1 MITVEEARRVMMDH
15 VPPPKGE
22 SVPLSEALGRY
33 QLDGAL
39 RSPVD
44 HPMFTCSA
52 VDGYAFPFDEHRE
65 WKVVLEIAAGQAP
78 DVALRPGECARIFT
92 GAMLPPS
99 ADTTVMQEFVVR
111 EGDRITH
118 SDQRLKKNSN
128 VRFQGEQ
135 FRAGTVVHERG
146 QLFTPQA
153 IGLLAGLGITEAGV
167 ARSPRVHVITTGG
180 EFTAPDKPLPGRV
193 FSSNDIMLATALR
206 MAGLDATV
214 SFCADDADQLGD
226 ALNSAVR
233 TCDLVI
239 TTGGA
244 SVGDHDLIHPVLQ
257 QLGADIHFH
266 GVAQK
271 PGKPMLFATLNNA
284 PVFALPGNPRA
295 VMILYWEY
303 VLPFLRA
310 MQGASDPWPLMDR
323 LPLSTA
329 ITIKGERA
337 EFRSAQVRGG
347 KVMLLPDE
355 GSHMLGTLTRAD
367 ALAYVPHDVRSL
379 NEGDLVEV
387 HHLPR

>member
-1 MITVEEARRVMMDH
+1 MITVEEARQVMMGH
-15 VPPPKGE
+15 VPPPKSE
-22 SVPLSEALGRY
+22 RVPLAEALARY
-33 QLDGAL
+33 QLDEAL

-52 VDGYAFPFDEHRE
+52 VDGYAFAFDEHRE

-78 DVALRPGECARIFT
+78 DVVLRPGECARIFT

-99 ADTTVMQEFVVR
+99 ADTVVMQEFVVR
-111 EGDRITH
+111 TGDRFTH
-118 SDQRLKKNSN
+118 SDQRLKKNGN

-146 QLFTPQA
+146 KPFTPQA
-153 IGLLAGLGITEAGV
+153 IGLLAGLGITDVRV
-167 ARSPRVHVITTGG
+167 ARSPSVHVVTTGG
-180 EFTAPDKPLPGRV
+180 EFTAPDKPLPGRI
-193 FSSNDIMLATALR
+193 FSSNDVMLASALR

-214 SFCADDADQLGD
+214 SFCADDADRLGD
-226 ALNSAVR
+226 ALNRAARMS
-233 TCDLVI
+233 DLVI

-244 SVGDHDLIHPVLQ
+244 SVGDHDLIRPVLE

-266 GVAQK
+266 GVRQK
-271 PGKPMLFATLNNA
+271 PGKPMLFATLNNT

-295 VMILYWEY
+295 VIILYWEY

-323 LPLSTA
+323 LPLSTP
-329 ITIKGERA
+329 ISLKGERA
-337 EFRSAQVRGG
+337 EFRAAHVRGG
-347 KVMLLPDE
+347 KVTLLPDE
-355 GSHMLGTLTRAD
+355 GSHMLSALTRANV
-367 ALAYVPHDVRSL
+367 LAYLPLDVRSL